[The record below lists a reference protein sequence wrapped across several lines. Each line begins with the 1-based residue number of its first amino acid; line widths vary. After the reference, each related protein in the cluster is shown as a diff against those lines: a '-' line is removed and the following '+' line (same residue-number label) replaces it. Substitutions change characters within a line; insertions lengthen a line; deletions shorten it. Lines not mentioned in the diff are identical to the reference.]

1 VDDVSLLESYRAP
14 SKVYDELFTATGTV
28 REHWRQTAAALDA
41 LGLAEL
47 ERRHRETERLLRD
60 DGVTY
65 TVYRGSRGQ
74 AEPWRLDPIPLLLAK
89 EDWTVIQ
96 RGILQRAEL
105 LDLILTD
112 LYGPRDLIR
121 TGLIPP
127 EVVYAHRGF
136 LRHCDGIR
144 LPGAHQLIIYASDI
158 VRDADGR
165 LWVLGDFTQAP
176 SGAGYAL
183 ENRMVL
189 SRVFPALYRD
199 VGVQRLASFFR
210 ALRSTLP
217 ALAPAGVD
225 DPNVVLLTPGPHNEA
240 YFEHAHLARHLGCP
254 LVEAEDL
261 VVQDG
266 QVWMRNVGGL
276 SPVHVILRRVDGW
289 YTDPL
294 ALKPTS
300 RLGVPG
306 LVEAAR
312 RGRVSIVNGFGS
324 SVLENFGLIPF
335 LPRIAKALL
344 GEELELSSPQTW
356 WCGDD
361 RQRAYVLDHLDELV
375 IKPIAARPD
384 RGVIVPGELSTDERG
399 DLRSRLET
407 VPHNFV
413 GQRRLTFSSAPCLDE
428 GRIDSRH
435 VSLRVFAVARDDT
448 YQLMPGGLARVAA
461 GGDDLHL
468 SAQQGGSSKD
478 TWVISTEPERASSFW
493 LHQGPEVPALEA
505 SANLSPRAAENLFW
519 LGRYAERAENVVR
532 LVTAALDRRSE
543 FASGSST
550 SGTVCLHALLEA
562 ITRMTDSYPGF
573 VGEPGEP
580 LRARPEDE
588 LLAVLTDAARP
599 ASLASSLR
607 MMVAAANAVRDQLSS
622 DTWLAVST
630 IEQKLNEL
638 VPLPDDRRA
647 PAVWQRTLA
656 MVLRDLLA
664 LAGLATE
671 SMVRDAAW
679 HFLDAGRRIERA
691 VQLMRLLD
699 ATVVQTRTPTA
710 DSLLLESLLITTE
723 SIITYRRRY
732 RSRAQLQTVLDLLMS
747 DGTNPRSLS
756 YQLERLREDLAAI
769 PHTGDA
775 RSSKLWG
782 SSAPDTL
789 LRDELARSLGQADT
803 AALAQT
809 VDDSGDQRTA
819 LASFLRL
826 TIERLQS
833 TADAIDEQHFDHRA
847 PQTTLVF
854 GQPNLR
860 DVIGA
865 AAP

>member
-1 VDDVSLLESYRAP
+1 MSDAGLLESYRAP
-14 SKVYDELFTATGTV
+14 DEVYDELLTSTGTV
-28 REHWRQTAAALDA
+28 RDHWRQTAAALDA
-41 LGLAEL
+41 LGLPEL
-47 ERRHRETERLLRD
+47 RRRHRETERLLRD

-65 TVYRGSRGQ
+65 TVYRGNRAK

-89 EDWTVIQ
+89 EDWAVIE
-96 RGILQRAEL
+96 RGVLQRAEL
-105 LDLILTD
+105 LDGILTD

-136 LRHCDGIR
+136 LRQCDGIR
-144 LPGAHQLIIYASDI
+144 LPGPRQLITYAADV
-158 VRDADGR
+158 VRDGSGS
-165 LWVLGDFTQAP
+165 LWVLADFTQAP

-199 VGVQRLASFFR
+199 AGVQRLASFFR

-217 ALAPAGVD
+217 SLAPPGIE
-225 DPNVVLLTPGPHNEA
+225 DPSVALLTPGPHNEA

-254 LVEAEDL
+254 LVEGDDL
-261 VVQDG
+261 VVDDG

-289 YTDPL
+289 YADPL

-344 GEELELSSPQTW
+344 GEELELASPPTW
-356 WCGDD
+356 WCGDE

-375 IKPIAARPD
+375 VKPIAARPD
-384 RGVIVPGELSTDERG
+384 RGLIVPGELSAEERAEIRG
-399 DLRSRLET
+399 RIEAL
-407 VPHNFV
+407 PHGFV
-413 GQRRLTFSSAPCLDE
+413 GQRRMTFSSAPCLDD
-428 GRIDSRH
+428 GHLDPRH
-435 VSLRVFAVARDDT
+435 VSLRVFTVARDDA
-448 YQLMPGGLARVAA
+448 YQAMPGGLARVSPA
-461 GGDDLHL
+461 GDDLHL
-468 SAQQGGSSKD
+468 SAQQGASSKD
-478 TWVISTEPERASSFW
+478 TWVVTTEPERATSFW
-493 LHQGPEVPALEA
+493 LTSGPEIPALDA

-532 LVTAALDRRSE
+532 LVNAALDRRSE
-543 FASGSST
+543 FASGSSS
-550 SGTVCLHALLEA
+550 SGTACLHALLEA
-562 ITRMTDSYPGF
+562 VTRMTDSQPGF
-573 VGEPGEP
+573 LGDDGAAR
-580 LRARPEDE
+580 RARPEEE
-588 LLAVLTDAARP
+588 LLAVLTDLSRP
-599 ASLASSLR
+599 ASLASSLHKL
-607 MMVAAANAVRDQLSS
+607 VAAANAVRDQLSN

-630 IEQKLNEL
+630 IEQKLTEL
-638 VPLPDDRRA
+638 LPLPDDRRA
-647 PAVWQRTLA
+647 PAVWQRALA

-671 SMVRDAAW
+671 SMVRDPAW

-691 VQLMRLLD
+691 VQLARLLD
-699 ATVVQTRTPTA
+699 ATVVQTRTPAA
-710 DSLLLESLLITTE
+710 DSLLLESLLITAE

-732 RSRAQLQTVLDLLMS
+732 RSRAQLQTVLDLLLL
-747 DGTNPRSLS
+747 DTTNPRSLA

-789 LRDELARSLGQADT
+789 LRDELARSLDQADT
-803 AALAQT
+803 AALAGT
-809 VDDSGDQRTA
+809 LADDGTRRLA
-819 LASFLRL
+819 LGGFLRL

-833 TADAIDEQHFDHRA
+833 TSDAIDEQHFDHRA

-854 GQPNLR
+854 GQPDLR